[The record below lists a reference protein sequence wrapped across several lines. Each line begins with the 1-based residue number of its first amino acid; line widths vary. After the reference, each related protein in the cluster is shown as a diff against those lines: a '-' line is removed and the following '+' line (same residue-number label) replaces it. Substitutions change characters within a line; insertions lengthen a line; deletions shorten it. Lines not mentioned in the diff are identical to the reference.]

1 MPSKLQQVLTM
12 IEIADDV
19 VSVAHAL
26 EDVSHVKADLAKAE
40 LALQTALSI
49 LNDLIELEN

>member
-1 MPSKLQQVLTM
+1 M

>member
-1 MPSKLQQVLTM
+1 MSKLQQVLEM
-12 IEIADDV
+12 IEIADNV

-26 EDVSHVKADLAKAE
+26 EGVAHVKADLAKAE
-40 LALQTALSI
+40 LALQTTLSI